1 MFLLYI
7 LKGLFLQF
15 LCFYTFNRFIN
26 ASLLLQNFVFNII
39 RTKFGAFFLWFI

>member
-15 LCFYTFNRFIN
+15 LCFYTFNRFN